1 MALQILA
8 FLTFLYKTTQ
18 LISVAMKKLWF
29 AYAKYSSRVLITYPK
44 KKYKFSDERKR
55 KWRLRNNKKKQTFLD
70 KINQKSLLTSFDV
83 KIFSEWISAL
93 IELSFEIY
101 IRN

>member
-29 AYAKYSSRVLITYPK
+29 AYAKYSSRVLITNPK

-55 KWRLRNNKKKQTFLD
+55 K
-70 KINQKSLLTSFDV
+70 
-83 KIFSEWISAL
+83 
-93 IELSFEIY
+93 
-101 IRN
+101 